1 MKKFTL
7 LNFALLILI
16 SANLKAQETTS
27 SVDERLSKA
36 ESEISILKKVK
47 ISGYLQAQYQRSDSN
62 GAATVAGGAFA
73 ANSNQR
79 FMLRR
84 GRIKAVYD
92 GGLTQLVFEM
102 DIVEP
107 SPVLGSANAV
117 NIRDFYA
124 KISMPFYK
132 DLSITTGMQYRPFGF
147 EQQYSSSMNE
157 SPELTR
163 LVNNVF
169 PNERDL
175 GAMITLKAPKEME
188 LLHCLTLKAGIF
200 NGQGIAKNTSGN
212 LDMIGQLY
220 FERTTKNEKIA
231 YRLGGSYYSGAM
243 LNGDKTIY
251 SMGTNAAGEKAFIAD
266 TANGSSNIYKSVNRQ
281 YYGVDAQ
288 ITIDNPAGMST
299 LRAEY
304 VAGRQPGTASTS
316 KSLDVDPK
324 VNAVG
329 PTYLRDFSAYY
340 VTFAHKIHK
349 TPFQV
354 VVRYDVYTPN
364 TKVSG
369 NEITTANKF
378 GKGDI
383 SYTTLGYGLNY
394 FMTNNVK
401 FTAYYDMV
409 TNDSKV
415 LISGVGYAQKL
426 NIFTLRM
433 QYKF

>member
-1 MKKFTL
+1 MKKIKL
-7 LNFALLILI
+7 LQFAFLILV
-16 SANLKAQETTS
+16 SVNLSAQENAQGL
-27 SVDERLSKA
+27 DERLTKA

-47 ISGYLQAQYQRSDSN
+47 ISGYLQAQYQRADTNS
-62 GAATVAGGAFA
+62 AAVVAGGNFA

-84 GRIKAVYD
+84 GRIKATYD
-92 GGLTQLVFEM
+92 GGTTQLVFEM
-102 DIVEP
+102 DIIEP
-107 SPVLGSANAV
+107 SPVLGSANAI

-132 DLSITTGMQYRPFGF
+132 DLSLTTGMQYRPFGF
-147 EQQYSSSMNE
+147 EQQYSSSLNE

-175 GAMITLKAPKEME
+175 GAMITLKAPSTMS
-188 LLHCLTLKAGIF
+188 LLHSLTLKAGLF

-212 LDMIGQLY
+212 LDFIGQL
-220 FERTTKNEKIA
+220 FFDRTTKNENIS
-231 YRLGGSYYSGAM
+231 YRIGGSYYSGYV
-243 LNGDKTIY
+243 LNGDSNIY
-251 SMGTNAAGEKAFIAD
+251 SMGTNTAGAVAFVKD
-266 TANGSSNIYKSVNRQ
+266 YNGANIYSSLKRE
-281 YYGVDAQ
+281 YFGVDAQ
-288 ITIDNPAGMST
+288 ITIDNPLGITT
-299 LRAEY
+299 LRGEY
-304 VAGRQPGTASTS
+304 VAGRQPGTASSS

-329 PTYLRDFSAYY
+329 ASYLRDFIAYY
-340 VTFAHKIHK
+340 VTFIHKIAK
-349 TPFQV
+349 TPFQLV
-354 VVRYDVYTPN
+354 ARYDMYTPN

-369 NEITTANKF
+369 SEITSANKF

-383 SYTTLGYGLNY
+383 SYKTIGVGLNY
-394 FMTNNVK
+394 FMTSNVK
-401 FTAYYDMV
+401 FLAYYDMV
-409 TNDSKV
+409 TNDANV
-415 LISGVGYAQKL
+415 LISGAGYAQKL